1 MNCADDC
8 ANASRY
14 DVWLCLNT
22 LGNDLNAELAKKAL
36 EKVGN
41 PNVLVNLISRR
52 VRQLNSGSGAM
63 SRPLVAET
71 GNLGAADV
79 ALLEI
84 IEDKVGFEMPEVTE
98 LTRPAAKKRKKH

>member
-1 MNCADDC
+1 
-8 ANASRY
+8 
-14 DVWLCLNT
+14 
-22 LGNDLNAELAKKAL
+22 LNAELARKAL

-52 VRQLNSGSGAM
+52 VRQLNSGSGAL
-63 SRPLVAET
+63 SRPLVSDT

-98 LTRPAAKKRKKH
+98 LTRPVNKRRKKH